1 MALMLGFNELILIQ
15 MMAVVADM
23 RRGQGW
29 LLHLCL
35 GEMEH
40 LFFDG
45 GLVLA
50 VKMIEHYLSV
60 E

>member
-15 MMAVVADM
+15 MMADL

-40 LFFDG
+40 LCDG

-50 VKMIEHYLSV
+50 VKMIEHHLSV

>member
-15 MMAVVADM
+15 MMADL

-40 LFFDG
+40 LCDG